1 MRYPIHIYSH
11 TEKFKHIFDLDRLKS
26 LDSSCKTDLKRLQ
39 EAIQEVQAYRL
50 ELFNHAQQ
58 ISDVEFEKVVVIQR
72 YSRDKIKYEVR
83 LECRPKIEKDYIDN
97 EIVYIA
103 CKERKIFA
111 GKERRLAIKHAEKL
125 AKTNN
130 AVIETKGFKIK

>member
-39 EAIQEVQAYRL
+39 EAIEEVQAYRL

-58 ISDVEFEKVVVIQR
+58 VSDVEFEKVVVIQR
-72 YSRDKIKYEVR
+72 SSPDKVKYEVR
-83 LECRPKIEKDYIDN
+83 LEYRPKIEKDYIDN

-111 GKERRLAIKHAEKL
+111 GKERRLAIKYGEEL
-125 AKTNN
+125 AKTSN